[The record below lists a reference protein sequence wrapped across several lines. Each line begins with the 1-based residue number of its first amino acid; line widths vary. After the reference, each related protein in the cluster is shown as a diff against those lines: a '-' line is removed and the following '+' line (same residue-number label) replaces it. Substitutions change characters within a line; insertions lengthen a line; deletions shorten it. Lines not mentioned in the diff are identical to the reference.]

1 MPPFSQICV
10 AVKAAAL
17 FFCITGKMRK
27 VLSLF
32 TMVCAAVSVFVPAM
46 GSGLPPGAS
55 VPAQTVYGRNMRAVE
70 VQGAVLSGTAP
81 SAAGHY
87 SVLSGSTELWAG
99 EAGQAFVVKV
109 PRGCRKLYLVGSAG
123 SAWPQLA
130 WSEGEP
136 ERAEAAA
143 AETTLDA
150 AAYGMKADGSD
161 AGAALRR
168 VITEARALV
177 SAGAGTVRI
186 IIPQGIY
193 HFYPSAAQQMSLY
206 ISNHDQQDFLP
217 VGIPLVDVNNI
228 VLDGQGSTFMFHGLM
243 QPMLI
248 MDSSHITC
256 RNISID
262 YATPFYAE
270 GKIVAIEDGKTTL
283 EIPKRFS
290 WCVEDGKFYTRGDGW
305 KIRAATALGF
315 HEDGRMVATGRAGDA
330 PWGAEA
336 TQVAPD
342 RVQFAQDARALGFD
356 AGQILVL
363 RIWNRPFPA
372 MVLHQAENTTLEN
385 VLFHSSQGMALLAQM
400 SRGVT
405 IRGGGCVRGESRVH
419 TAGADATHFSN
430 CAGHISVQHALYEG
444 MMDDAINVHSTCL
457 SIQKVLSPTQLELR
471 FMHPQAV
478 GFDVFP
484 VGSTLQFI
492 KGKTLENHPSSGK
505 AIAVERVDEL
515 TVRLTLD
522 APLPAGIGVG
532 DAVEN
537 ADFYPSVDFS
547 HNIVR
552 ANRARGTLFTT
563 PQPVVVEG
571 NQFIGSSGSAIL
583 LAGDAQGWYESG
595 RCRSVIIRNNL
606 FEHNLICR
614 YQFTEG
620 IISIYPEVKEPA
632 AQQERYHENILIEN
646 NTFITHRVPLIYAIS
661 ADNII
666 FRNNKVTVDDRYA
679 PMHGGKPFILK
690 HCGKFLS
697 DYPRN

>member
-1 MPPFSQICV
+1 
-10 AVKAAAL
+10 
-17 FFCITGKMRK
+17 MRK
-27 VLSLF
+27 VLTLF
-32 TMVCAAVSVFVPAM
+32 TMVCAAVSVFAPAIA
-46 GSGLPPGAS
+46 GVAPAGACPS
-55 VPAQTVYGRNMRAVE
+55 AQTVYGRNMRAVA
-70 VQGAVLSGTAP
+70 VQGSVLRGAAP
-81 SAAGHY
+81 AAAGRY
-87 SVLSGSTELWAG
+87 SVLSGSAELWAG
-99 EAGQAFVVKV
+99 EAGQAFEVKV
-109 PRGCRKLYLVGSAG
+109 PRGCRKLYLVGSVECV
-123 SAWPQLA
+123 WPQLA
-130 WSEGEP
+130 WADGAEEST
-136 ERAEAAA
+136 EAAA
-143 AETTLDA
+143 AKTTLDA

-168 VITEARALV
+168 VISEARALAA
-177 SAGAGTVRI
+177 AGSGTVRI
-186 IIPQGIY
+186 TIPQGTY

-217 VGIPLVDVNNI
+217 VGIPLVDVKN
-228 VLDGQGSTFMFHGLM
+228 VELDGQGSTFMFHGLM

-248 MDSSHITC
+248 MDSCNVTC
-256 RNISID
+256 SNISID

-283 EIPKRFS
+283 EIPERFS
-290 WCVEDGKFYTRGDGW
+290 WCVEEGKFYTRGDGW

-330 PWGAEA
+330 PWGGRA
-336 TQVAPD
+336 TQVAPN

-356 AGQILVL
+356 VGQILVL

-385 VLFHSSQGMALLAQM
+385 VQFHSSQGMALLAQM

-405 IRGGGCVRGESRVH
+405 IRGGGCVCGDARVH

-430 CAGHISVQHALYEG
+430 CAGHISVRNALYEG

-457 SIQKVLSPTQLELR
+457 RIERVLSPHQVELR

-492 KGKTLENHPSSGK
+492 KGKTLENHPSLGK

-563 PQPVVVEG
+563 PEPVVVEG

-595 RCRSVIIRNNL
+595 RCRNVIIRNNL

-666 FRNNKVTVDDRYA
+666 FRNNKVAVDDQYA

-697 DYPRN
+697 DYPPN

>member
-1 MPPFSQICV
+1 
-10 AVKAAAL
+10 
-17 FFCITGKMRK
+17 MRK

-55 VPAQTVYGRNMRAVE
+55 LSTQTVYGRNMRAVE
-70 VQGAVLSGTAP
+70 VQGAVLRGTAP

-87 SVLSGSTELWAG
+87 SVLSGSTELWGG

-109 PRGCRKLYLVGSAG
+109 PRGCRKLYLVGSVE
-123 SAWPQLA
+123 SVWPQLA

-136 ERAEAAA
+136 ERTEAAA
-143 AETTLDA
+143 AETSLDA

-372 MVLHQAENTTLEN
+372 MVLHRAENTTLEN

>member
-1 MPPFSQICV
+1 
-10 AVKAAAL
+10 
-17 FFCITGKMRK
+17 MRK

-55 VPAQTVYGRNMRAVE
+55 LSAQTVYGRNMRAVE

-99 EAGQAFVVKV
+99 DAGQAFVVKV

-177 SAGAGTVRI
+177 SAGAGSVRI

-193 HFYPSAAQQMSLY
+193 HFYPSSAQQMSLY

-666 FRNNKVTVDDRYA
+666 FRNNKVTVDERYA

>member
-1 MPPFSQICV
+1 
-10 AVKAAAL
+10 
-17 FFCITGKMRK
+17 
-27 VLSLF
+27 
-32 TMVCAAVSVFVPAM
+32 MVCAAVSVFVPAM

-55 VPAQTVYGRNMRAVE
+55 LSAQTVYGRNMRAVE

-99 EAGQAFVVKV
+99 DAGQAFVVKV

-177 SAGAGTVRI
+177 SAGAGSVRI

-193 HFYPSAAQQMSLY
+193 HFYPSSAQQMSLY

>member
-1 MPPFSQICV
+1 
-10 AVKAAAL
+10 
-17 FFCITGKMRK
+17 
-27 VLSLF
+27 
-32 TMVCAAVSVFVPAM
+32 
-46 GSGLPPGAS
+46 
-55 VPAQTVYGRNMRAVE
+55 MRAVE
-70 VQGAVLSGTAP
+70 VQGSVLRGAAP
-81 SAAGHY
+81 AAAGRY
-87 SVLSGSTELWAG
+87 SVLSGSAELWAG
-99 EAGQAFVVKV
+99 EAGQAFEVKV
-109 PRGCRKLYLVGSAG
+109 PRGCRKLYLVGSAECV
-123 SAWPQLA
+123 WPQLTWA
-130 WSEGEP
+130 DGAE
-136 ERAEAAA
+136 ERTEAAA
-143 AETTLDA
+143 AKTTLDA

-168 VITEARALV
+168 VISEARALAA
-177 SAGAGTVRI
+177 AGGGTVRI
-186 IIPQGIY
+186 TIPQGTY

-217 VGIPLVDVNNI
+217 VGIPLVDVKN
-228 VLDGQGSTFMFHGLM
+228 VELDGQGSTFMFHGLM

-248 MDSSHITC
+248 MDSCNVTC

-283 EIPKRFS
+283 EIPERFS
-290 WCVEDGKFYTRGDGW
+290 WCVEEGKFYTRGDGW

-330 PWGAEA
+330 PWGGRA
-336 TQVAPD
+336 TQVAPN
-342 RVQFAQDARALGFD
+342 RVLFAQDARALGFD
-356 AGQILVL
+356 VGQILVL

-385 VLFHSSQGMALLAQM
+385 VQFHSSQGMALLAQM

-405 IRGGGCVRGESRVH
+405 IRGGGCVRGDARVH

-430 CAGHISVQHALYEG
+430 CSGHISVRNALYEG

-457 SIQKVLSPTQLELR
+457 RIEKVLSPHQVELR

-492 KGKTLENHPSSGK
+492 KGKTLENHPSLGK
-505 AIAVERVDEL
+505 AVAVERVDEL

-522 APLPAGIGVG
+522 APLPVGIGVG

-563 PQPVVVEG
+563 PEPVVVEG

-595 RCRSVIIRNNL
+595 RCRNVIIRNNL

-666 FRNNKVTVDDRYA
+666 FRNNKVTVDDQYA
-679 PMHGGKPFILK
+679 PMHGGKPFILRD
-690 HCGKFLS
+690 CGRFVS
-697 DYPRN
+697 DFPND

>member
-1 MPPFSQICV
+1 
-10 AVKAAAL
+10 
-17 FFCITGKMRK
+17 
-27 VLSLF
+27 
-32 TMVCAAVSVFVPAM
+32 MVCAAVSVFVPAM

-55 VPAQTVYGRNMRAVE
+55 LSAQTVYGRNMRAVE
-70 VQGAVLSGTAP
+70 VQGAVLRGTAP

-87 SVLSGSTELWAG
+87 SVLSGSTELWGG
-99 EAGQAFVVKV
+99 EAGQTFVVKV

-385 VLFHSSQGMALLAQM
+385 VQFHSSQGMALLAQM